1 MSGLYVHVPFCEQHC
16 HYCTFPIAVLPASEH
31 SAYVDRVC
39 RELELAGVEGRFET
53 VYLGGGT
60 PSLLRGE
67 LIGRLIGRF
76 ADHAR
81 EVTIEAN
88 PGTLSDDGV
97 RAFLDHGVN
106 RVSLGA
112 QSFDS
117 ADLVAAGRLHSPQ
130 DTRRDV
136 ERLRRLG
143 IENLSLDLIAGLAG
157 QQPQAWSRSL
167 ESLLQLDPD
176 HVSIYM
182 IELEDSAIWAR
193 RRARDPGSF
202 DFPDDD
208 RLASFA
214 AEADDRLTEAGYRH
228 YEISSWARPGR
239 ECRHNIGYWNGSEY
253 CGAGLGAHSLM
264 GGERF
269 WNTRSFSHY
278 ARSIDGGELPIAG
291 TERWTPRMRLEEA
304 FLVGLRQLDGIDIRT
319 LSADLGFAYPEAW
332 FGRVH
337 DLEEAGIVEFPD
349 PILKLTR
356 RGWLVASGVAEELVW
371 PDLLSTSEVI
381 P

>member
-16 HYCTFPIAVLPASEH
+16 HYCTFPIAVLPASEY
-31 SAYVDRVC
+31 SAYVDRVR
-39 RELELAGVEGRFET
+39 RELEMADVSRRWET

-60 PSLLRGE
+60 PSLLPGE
-67 LIGRLIGRF
+67 VIGRLIGPF
-76 ADHAR
+76 VDHAS

-88 PGTLSDDGV
+88 PGTLSDDKV
-97 RAFLDHGVN
+97 RAFMDHGVN

-117 ADLVAAGRLHSPQ
+117 GDLAAAGRLHSPD

-143 IENLSLDLIAGLAG
+143 VKNLSLDLIAGFPH
-157 QQPQAWSRSL
+157 QRPEAWSQNLRSL
-167 ESLLQLDPD
+167 IELDPD

-182 IELEDSAIWAR
+182 IELEDSAVWTR
-193 RRARDPGSF
+193 RRARDPASF

-239 ECRHNIGYWNGSEY
+239 ECRHNVGYWNGSEY
-253 CGAGLGAHSLM
+253 RGVGLGAHSLT
-264 GGERF
+264 GGERY
-269 WNTRSFSHY
+269 WNTRFLSDY
-278 ARSIDGGELPIAG
+278 ARAIDMGALPIAG
-291 TERWTPRMRLEEA
+291 RERWTPQIRLEEA
-304 FLVGLRQLDGIDIRT
+304 FLVGLRQLDGIDIRK
-319 LSADLGFAYPEAW
+319 LAVDLDFLYPEAW
-332 FGRVH
+332 FVRVN
-337 DLEEAGIVEFPD
+337 DLEEAGIVEFLD

-371 PDLLSTSEVI
+371 PGLLSTSEAI